1 MSMLASWVR
10 PEGMD
15 VPNTEQRKENARLGF
30 SSELQVGKAAS
41 LSLVWHWFG
50 EREDAH
56 GGVGVGVNGAV
67 KVQEEEGGAMG
78 KRVWVC
84 GD

>member
-30 SSELQVGKAAS
+30 SLELQVGKAAS
-41 LSLVWHWFG
+41 LSLVWHWLG

-56 GGVGVGVNGAV
+56 G
-67 KVQEEEGGAMG
+67 EGWGGGQRGSESARRGRGAMG
-78 KRVWVC
+78 KRVSVC